1 MALFDASLCQML
13 DGEAVPYETVT
24 IDIGSLPEAKK
35 RAKAWTE
42 TVEVRDGSWL
52 LIKQGIFSAAT
63 FKPGEF

>member
-13 DGEAVPYETVT
+13 DGEPVPYEIVT
-24 IDIGSLPEAKK
+24 IDTDSLPEAKK

-42 TVEVRDGSWL
+42 TVEVRDESWL
-52 LIKQGIFSAAT
+52 LIKQGSFSAAT